1 MTILRAIALA
11 VILLGITGDPT
22 HAQGMLDVL
31 RLQQQQLEEAIQEI
45 EQSSSEL
52 DNLQKLKLQE
62 LRWKHQQNEDM
73 ISRLS
78 QK

>member
-1 MTILRAIALA
+1 MTILRAIALV

-52 DNLQKLKLQE
+52 DDLQKLKLQE